1 MNNIKSLKERRKE
14 VFDWL
19 DNVIASYEN
28 YRDFTYFPGEL
39 KVSTI
44 ESIMNGDIIHIRNL
58 ETLCEYAGIPY
69 ISRISMTTLIM
80 AEYKGYKL
88 IDEII

>member
-1 MNNIKSLKERRKE
+1 MNNIKSLKERKKE

-28 YRDFTYFPGEL
+28 YREFTYFPGEL
-39 KVSTI
+39 EVSTI

-58 ETLCEYAGIPY
+58 KTLCEYAGIPY
-69 ISRISMTTLIM
+69 ISRASMVTLII

>member
-1 MNNIKSLKERRKE
+1 MNNIKSLKGRRKE

-28 YRDFTYFPGEL
+28 YREFTYFPGAL

-44 ESIMNGDIIHIRNL
+44 ESIIFLKEEPI
-58 ETLCEYAGIPY
+58 
-69 ISRISMTTLIM
+69 
-80 AEYKGYKL
+80 
-88 IDEII
+88 